1 MNRWL
6 AAALVGVL
14 LGCGAVQTPRAR
26 LQDDLRAF
34 QTKLR
39 WKKWGA
45 AAQQVTAANRA
56 EWLKSHRKAGRGLQ
70 LTDVRLDRVEA
81 GPLPLKKAKVFFT
94 VAWYRLPDMTV
105 RERTW
110 RQEWAHGKSGWMMME
125 EVVHSFVSLH

>member
-94 VAWYRLPDMTV
+94 VAWQPPRGPAPMRMPLAALEQPPATFRIACV
-105 RERTW
+105 KPRHTR
-110 RQEWAHGKSGWMMME
+110 
-125 EVVHSFVSLH
+125 